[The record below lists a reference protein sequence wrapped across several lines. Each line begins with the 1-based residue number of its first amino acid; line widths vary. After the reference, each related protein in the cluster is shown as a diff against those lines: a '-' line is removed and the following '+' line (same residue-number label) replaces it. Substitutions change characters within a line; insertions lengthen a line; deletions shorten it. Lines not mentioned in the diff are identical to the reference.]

1 MPWAPL
7 VGGDADIVASAAS
20 EEAVR
25 LLFGTMPSLAD
36 LPARCE
42 AAIRTLTRHSAE
54 PATQTKASDDT
65 LARAAALVA
74 ALDCS
79 ARAAG
84 SLGQRLERLG
94 GIPGT
99 HSHASEVRFPLHPPR
114 PPPSI

>member
-74 ALDCS
+74 APDCS

-84 SLGQRLERLG
+84 SLGQPLERVRRVTG
-94 GIPGT
+94 NPGQGDG
-99 HSHASEVRFPLHPPR
+99 SGVSFV
-114 PPPSI
+114 S